1 MYEKIVFRTTL
12 WGCFMNNDDIFFLFY
27 GCKDK
32 ISAAISKK
40 TPSLRRGSLMGKML
54 A

>member
-1 MYEKIVFRTTL
+1 MYEKIVFRTIL

-27 GCKDK
+27 GCRDK
-32 ISAAISKK
+32 ISGAINKK